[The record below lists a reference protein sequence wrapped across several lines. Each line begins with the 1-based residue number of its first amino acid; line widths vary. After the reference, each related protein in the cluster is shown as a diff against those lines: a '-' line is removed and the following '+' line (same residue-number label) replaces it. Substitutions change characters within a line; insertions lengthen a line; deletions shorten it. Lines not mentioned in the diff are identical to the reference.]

1 MKRIMNIN
9 VFRRCL
15 DCGYE
20 QFELEEVKIGD
31 DNQRTSSGFIVCP
44 KCNGYHFALAGY
56 RDRRKAKNY
65 VEVLVGKYDCHIIA
79 KAKIVVRLL
88 IVLV

>member
-20 QFELEEVKIGD
+20 RFELEEVKIGD

-44 KCNGYHFALAGY
+44 KCNGCHFALVGY

-65 VEVLVGKYDCHIIA
+65 VEVLVGNMIATIA

>member
-1 MKRIMNIN
+1 MKQITNIN
-9 VFRRCL
+9 VFRQCL

-20 QFELEEVKIGD
+20 QFEIEEVKID
-31 DNQRTSSGFIVCP
+31 EKECRTSCGFITCP

-65 VEVLVGKYDCHIIA
+65 VEVLVGK
-79 KAKIVVRLL
+79 
-88 IVLV
+88 